1 MPELPEVETIRRG
14 LIRGLKDK
22 TISQIEISDR
32 KRFSGDRRLLLGAKI
47 IDLKRRAKIL
57 IFELAEKRAVSDR
70 KKLRRKFYL
79 AIHLKMSGQ
88 LIYVPAGRRGQLII
102 GGHPD
107 DAYLKTIPNR
117 YTRISL
123 NLNDGSH
130 LYFNDLRRFGWFR
143 VVDEAGL
150 NDLTAHLGPEAL
162 SLTPKLLTNII
173 ATGRGLRIKQFLLD
187 QTNIAGLGNI
197 YVDESLF
204 CARID
209 PFRLRKTL
217 RPDEIRH
224 LARCIPAVLR
234 LSLKHGGT
242 SIQHYRDS
250 AGKVG
255 TFGKVAKIYGRLGQA
270 CVRCKLPIKK
280 QQLAGRGTHY
290 CPRCQK

>member
-14 LIRGLKDK
+14 LAR
-22 TISQIEISDR
+22 
-32 KRFSGDRRLLLGAKI
+32 KI
-47 IDLKRRAKIL
+47 IGKRIAELTVRGKNQFRGSRKLLIGSRVIGIRRRAKIL
-57 IFELAEKRAVSDR
+57 IIELSREKI
-70 KKLRRKFYL
+70 YL
-79 AIHLKMSGQ
+79 AVHLKMSGQ
-88 LIYVPAGRRGQLII
+88 LIYAPTGQRGQSLRQAQGKLVI

-107 DAYLKTIPNR
+107 NAYLKTIPNR

-123 NLNDGSH
+123 TFNDGSR

-162 SLTPKLLTNII
+162 SLTPKLLADII
-173 ATGRGLRIKQFLLD
+173 ATGKGLRIKQFLLD

-204 CARID
+204 CARVS
-209 PFRLRKTL
+209 PFRLTKTL
-217 RPDEIRH
+217 RADEIRR

-280 QQLAGRGTHY
+280 QPLAGRGTHY
-290 CPRCQK
+290 CPKCQT